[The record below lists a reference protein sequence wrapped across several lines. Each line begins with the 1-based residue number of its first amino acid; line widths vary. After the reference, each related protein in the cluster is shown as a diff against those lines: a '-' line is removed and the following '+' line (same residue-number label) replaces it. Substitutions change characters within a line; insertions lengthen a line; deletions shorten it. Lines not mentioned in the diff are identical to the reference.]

1 MTHTPTSKAPSNK
14 TKSAAQAPTISVDQR
29 VEELSAF
36 ILGDDGANLLA
47 MLRDDGQSIEAVVER
62 IASSAT
68 LEARMKLQRTGTND
82 ISWVTEA
89 NFEFVGL
96 PGEAKRQDFRSA
108 FDEHFRARLGK
119 RAEGFAALFRLLDDH
134 ARPLIIETGC
144 LRVPGNWDGDGQST
158 FQFDWY
164 ARERGG
170 HVITI
175 DANPASID
183 SARRACSRTTSTI
196 LNDSVSALSALGS
209 IAARPASL
217 IYLDSFD
224 LDVNDPMPSA
234 VHHALEIMAA
244 RQLIGPGTIV
254 AVDDYNLPPLGP
266 GGKGMIV
273 DRYMNATGAHALY
286 EGYQKIWRIT
296 A

>member
-1 MTHTPTSKAPSNK
+1 MTRTPTPKPTSNK
-14 TKSAAQAPTISVDQR
+14 IKSAARASTTRFDQR
-29 VEELSAF
+29 VEELSAC
-36 ILGDDGANLLA
+36 ISGDDGTNLLA
-47 MLRDDGQSIEAVVER
+47 MLRDDGQSIDAVVER
-62 IASSAT
+62 IAASAM
-68 LEARMKLQRTGTND
+68 LEARMKLQRTGTNN

-89 NFEFVGL
+89 NFEYVGL
-96 PGEAKRQDFRSA
+96 PVEAKRQDFRSA
-108 FDEHFRARLGK
+108 FDEYFRARLGK
-119 RAEGFAALFRLLDDH
+119 RAEGFATLFRQLDDQAH
-134 ARPLIIETGC
+134 PLIIETGC

-183 SARRACSRTTSTI
+183 SARQACSRTTSTI
-196 LNDSVSALSALGS
+196 LNDSVSALSSLGS

-254 AVDDYNLPPLGP
+254 AVDDYNVPPLGP
-266 GGKGMIV
+266 GGKGVIV
-273 DRYMNATGAHALY
+273 DHYMNATGAHVLY